1 GHGGITAMFTAPKI
15 ADTAGREAR
24 AMVSAAVFDREF
36 DLAARC
42 HGIAGQLALVA
53 DLCGDCDYSA
63 ARKIFERA
71 SSALQKDNGSVAP
84 RTSSSA
90 AAFHLLRSSRLP
102 VWYCHKESIAARRQ
116 RNRRPPHGHH
126 RRLPRS
132 QPDRP

>member
-1 GHGGITAMFTAPKI
+1 MFTAPKI

-36 DLAARC
+36 DLAARY

-71 SSALQKDNGSVAP
+71 SSALCHYNEGLRYADGCHTFRRKALNP
-84 RTSSSA
+84 RGDADFSSFA
-90 AAFHLLRSSRLP
+90 HA
-102 VWYCHKESIAARRQ
+102 ET
-116 RNRRPPHGHH
+116 RRPTK
-126 RRLPRS
+126 RS
-132 QPDRP
+132 P